1 MIDIEQVRKSYNGT
15 RGLDSFSLH
24 VRDGE
29 LCGLVGPNGA
39 GKTTLIKIL
48 ATLLRPD
55 RGQAAIA
62 GIDVTTNPAAIKGKV
77 GYMPDQPGL
86 YQDMRVREFL
96 EFFRRCLSN
105 LGGSAG
111 HGGGTRFATLGPGR
125 ALRRVFEELSFGM
138 KQRLLL
144 AKTLLHEPR
153 VLLLDEPAT
162 GLDPLARI
170 DLRQQLRE
178 LRNQGLTILVSSHI
192 LSDLEEIC
200 DRVALISE
208 GRNAADAS
216 GQSVLEMQPAKP
228 RGAVYEIEVLGEIKS
243 ALRVLEGVAG
253 AQVLQT
259 EGQALFVEVTGGP
272 PDAAALLRT
281 LVGSGVDVVRFERP
295 GLTLEQRYRQIF
307 GARQP

>member
-1 MIDIEQVRKSYNGT
+1 MISIDQIRKSYNGT
-15 RGLDSFSLH
+15 RALDSFNLQ
-24 VRDGE
+24 VTRGA

-48 ATLLRPD
+48 ATLLPPD
-55 RGQAAIA
+55 SGKATIA
-62 GIDVTTNPAAIKGKV
+62 GIDVTADPAAIRRMV

-96 EFFRRCLSN
+96 EFFSDAFRLPR
-105 LGGSAG
+105 AG
-111 HGGGTRFATLGPGR
+111 RGMAVERGLQRAGLQGR
-125 ALRRVFEELSFGM
+125 SEAFVEELSFGM

-200 DRVALISE
+200 DRVALIAE
-208 GRNAADAS
+208 GRNAVDA
-216 GQSVLEMQPAKP
+216 GGHSVLEMQPSKP
-228 RGAVYEIEVLGEIKS
+228 QSAVYEVEVLGEAGP
-243 ALRVLEGVAG
+243 ALQTLASVAG
-253 AQVLQT
+253 ARLLQS
-259 EGQALFVEVTGGP
+259 EGQRLLVEVAGEP
-272 PDAAALLRT
+272 RDAAALLRT
-281 LVGSGVDVVRFERP
+281 IVDSGVDVVRFERP
-295 GLTLEQRYRQIF
+295 SLTLEERYRQIF
-307 GARQP
+307 GAKQP